1 MDQKKPGILPHVGY
15 SLLYGGAIIQLR
27 ELLVGGDAGSE
38 HILLLISWMMLCYLV
53 IYIIKTHTLGNRKL
67 FLVWLGGGVAATVPY
82 VLYFLRA
89 EHYISLVLMAIVCL
103 FLWPFLLLYKG
114 KEKQ

>member
-67 FLVWLGGGVAATVPY
+67 QELSGPDIQRFYNYLLREGGKRR
-82 VLYFLRA
+82 LR
-89 EHYISLVLMAIVCL
+89 
-103 FLWPFLLLYKG
+103 
-114 KEKQ
+114 

>member
-15 SLLYGGAIIQLR
+15 SLLYGGAIIQLNIVLG
-27 ELLVGGDAGSE
+27 ENAGSE
-38 HILLLISWMMLCYLV
+38 RTLLLISWMMLCYLV

-82 VLYFLRA
+82 VLYFLRD
-89 EHYISLVLMAIVCL
+89 ERKS
-103 FLWPFLLLYKG
+103 G
-114 KEKQ
+114 